1 MSSIWPIKSEVKEI
15 AARQGISEKYLEA
28 IVKGL
33 VKERY
38 LTGLRGKSGG
48 YRLTR
53 HPREYTTEDILKLTE
68 GSMLPISCVTTESN
82 PCPRAATCTTLPF
95 WQGLQEVIEDY
106 LRNVTLEDLAIQ
118 QKEAGCDYGAGI

>member
-1 MSSIWPIKSEVKEI
+1 MQSS
-15 AARQGISEKYLEA
+15 
-28 IVKGL
+28 
-33 VKERY
+33 
-38 LTGLRGKSGG
+38 RGKSGG